1 MNSAIIPYLK
11 EQQVLTPDERRAA
24 GKALRNI
31 IPRSSHAAWS
41 PAPDRPDPVSL
52 LKESDSTRLASLVPI
67 RYGRMLTSPFA
78 FLRGSAAIMAYDLSQ
93 TPTTGLLVQAC
104 GDAHLSN
111 FGLYA
116 TPERSEVFDVNDFDE
131 TLPGPWEWDVKRLVT
146 SIVVAAR
153 CNSFPEAVSRQAAL
167 KGAQMYREH
176 MGIYG
181 TMRHLNVWYSRV
193 TAENVLKSVR
203 SGNRVSL
210 SREIEKAHR
219 RTSAHIFPKL
229 TTESK
234 GQYTIKDDPPLI
246 VHLDD
251 ATLTDTLRGLVEGY
265 VASLPDDR
273 QVLLSRYHVLDLAQ
287 KVVGVGSVGTRCYVV
302 LLLGNDSNDPLFLQ
316 IKEAQ
321 PSVLERYLGASHYSN
336 HAQRVVC
343 GQRLVQAAS
352 DIFLGWTRIGSTDY
366 YIRQLHDRSLSPSI
380 ESMGTRDFI
389 AFAGLCGWVLARAHA
404 RSGDP
409 TQMSSYLGRNDM
421 FDQAV
426 TSFAMTYAHQVEQDY
441 AALVAAVRSGRIHA
455 QTEL

>member
-11 EQQVLTPDERRAA
+11 GQHVLTPDERRAA

-41 PAPDRPDPVSL
+41 PAPDRPDPVGL
-52 LKESDSTRLASLVPI
+52 LEESNSTRLASLVPI
-67 RYGRMLTSPFA
+67 RYGRMLTSSFA
-78 FLRGSAAIMAYDLSQ
+78 FLRGSAAIMAHDLSQ

-116 TPERSEVFDVNDFDE
+116 TPERREVFDVNDFDE
-131 TLPGPWEWDVKRLVT
+131 TLPGPWEWDVKRLIT

-153 CNSFPEAVSRQAAL
+153 HNSFPEAVSRQAAL

-176 MGIYG
+176 MGVYA
-181 TMRHLNVWYSRV
+181 TMRHLDVWYSRV
-193 TAENVLKSVR
+193 TVENVLKRVR
-203 SGNRVSL
+203 PGDRATL
-210 SREIEKAHR
+210 SREIEKARR
-219 RTSAHIFPKL
+219 RTSVHIFPKL

-251 ATLTDTLRGLVEGY
+251 GVLADTLRELVEGY
-265 VASLPDDR
+265 VTPLSDDR

-302 LLLGNDSNDPLFLQ
+302 LLLGDDSNDPLFLQ

-321 PSVLERYLGASHYSN
+321 ASVLERYLGASHYSN

-380 ESMGTRDFI
+380 ESMEARDFI

-409 TQMSSYLGRNDM
+409 AQMSSYLGRNDM

-426 TSFAMTYAHQVEQDY
+426 TSFAMTYANQVEQDY
-441 AALVAAVRSGRIHA
+441 TALVAAVRSGRIPA